1 MKKVIFALL
10 VIIKNATVVIPL
22 FEGMLNGLAN
32 LINQEEE
39 KKAKQNEKKSDVEFK
54 ECE

>member
-1 MKKVIFALL
+1 MKRIIFALL

-22 FEGMLNGLAN
+22 FEGLLNGLAN
-32 LINQEEE
+32 MINQEEE
-39 KKAKQNEKKSDVEFK
+39 KKAKQNEKKSEAEFK

>member
-1 MKKVIFALL
+1 MKRIIFALL

-22 FEGMLNGLAN
+22 FEGLLNGLAN
-32 LINQEEE
+32 MINQEEE
-39 KKAKQNEKKSDVEFK
+39 KKVKQNEKKSEAEFK